1 MGSTSGTSGT
11 PQTPSTSGIGRRDLI
26 KRAAALGIVSV
37 PTMSVLSACASGGGS
52 DDDKAK
58 KGKKTKDNPF
68 GAGKGNDLD
77 VFIFKGGY
85 GDSYAK
91 VWEASFE
98 KKYGGDV
105 AHTGEQDVTGK
116 LQPRFNK
123 GNPPDVVDDS
133 GSKKLKLDTLF
144 KDGQLTDLTQLLDAP
159 SVDDPSKKVRDI
171 MLPGTI
177 EQGTFGGKFHALF
190 YVYAA
195 WGVWY
200 SNKLFKKH
208 GWKAPKTWDDFI
220 GIMKDAKSKGIGGFA
235 HQGKYPYYM
244 NIVIMDLI
252 AKTGGM
258 DSVKKIDNLDP
269 KAFVGNP
276 AAERSIEAIYEIVEK
291 GLLMPGTNSL
301 EHTEAQT
308 KWNEY
313 KAVFI
318 PSGSWLENEQAKQT
332 PADFEMTFLPLPLL
346 PDSKMKL
353 HAVRTGADEPFVVP
367 SKAKNVEGGLEFLR
381 RMLSKEGATAFA
393 KEASSLSVLGP
404 EFVDKSVQLRPGIK
418 SALAAVDACP
428 VPERFNFRYPEWYSE
443 MDVAIQNATGELM
456 AKRITPK
463 KWLERAQKAT
473 DAEAEKNPKNKR

>member
-1 MGSTSGTSGT
+1 MGSTPGTSGR
-11 PQTPSTSGIGRRDLI
+11 PGSDGVGRRDLI
-26 KRAAALGIVSV
+26 KRAAALGIISV
-37 PTMSVLSACASGGGS
+37 PTMGFLSACASGGGG
-52 DDDKAK
+52 DNDKAK
-58 KGKKTKDNPF
+58 TVKKTKGNPF
-68 GAGKGNDLD
+68 GVAKDNDLD

-85 GDSYAK
+85 GDAYAK
-91 VWEASFE
+91 AWEASYE
-98 KKYGGDV
+98 KKYGGSV
-105 AHTGEQDVTGK
+105 AHSGEQDVTGK

-133 GSKKLKLDTLF
+133 GSKKMKLDTLH
-144 KDGQLTDLTQLLDAP
+144 KEGHLTDLTQLLDAP
-159 SVDDPSKKVRDI
+159 SIDDPSKKIRDI

-190 YVYAA
+190 YVYAT
-195 WGVWY
+195 WGLWY

-208 GWKAPKTWDDFI
+208 GWKVPKTWDEMLD
-220 GIMKDAKSKGIGGFA
+220 IMKDAKSKGIGGLA

-258 DSVKKIDNLDP
+258 ESVKAIDNLDK

-276 AAERSIEAIYEIVEK
+276 AAERAIEAVYEIVEK

-332 PADFEMTFLPLPLL
+332 PDDFEMTFLPLPLL

-353 HAVRTGADEPFVVP
+353 HALRTGADEPFIVP
-367 SKAKNVEGGLEFLR
+367 SKAKNVPGGLEFLR

-393 KEASSLSVLGP
+393 KEASSLSVIGP
-404 EFVDKSVQLRPGIK
+404 EYVDKSVQLRPGIK
-418 SALAAVDACP
+418 TALAAVDACP
-428 VPERFNFRYPEWYSE
+428 VDERFNFRYSEWYGE
-443 MDVAIQNATGELM
+443 LDVAIQNATGELM

-463 KWLERAQKAT
+463 KWLERCQAAVDK
-473 DAEAEKNPKNKR
+473 EAEKNPDTKRK

>member
-1 MGSTSGTSGT
+1 MGSTSGAA
-11 PQTPSTSGIGRRDLI
+11 PGIGRRDLI
-26 KRAAALGIVSV
+26 KRASALGIISV
-37 PTMSVLSACASGGGS
+37 PTMGVLSACASGGGDD

-58 KGKKTKDNPF
+58 GGKKTKENPF
-68 GAGKGNDLD
+68 GVGKDNDLD

-85 GDSYAK
+85 GDAYAK
-91 VWEASFE
+91 AWETSYK
-98 KKYGGDV
+98 KKYGGEV
-105 AHTGEQDVTGK
+105 SHSGEQDVTGK

-133 GSKKLKLDTLF
+133 GAKKMKLDTLH

-159 SVDDPSKKVRDI
+159 TVDDPSKKVRDI

-177 EQGTFGGKFHALF
+177 EQGMFGGKFHALF

-195 WGVWY
+195 WGLWY

-208 GWKAPKTWDDFI
+208 GWEVPQTWDQLLD
-220 GIMKDAKSKGIGGFA
+220 IMKDAKSKGIGGLA

-244 NIVIMDLI
+244 NVVIMDLI

-258 DSVKKIDNLDP
+258 EAVKKIDGLDP
-269 KAFVGNP
+269 KAFVGNE
-276 AAERSIEAIYEIVEK
+276 AAERAIEAVYDIVEK

-313 KAVFI
+313 KAVFL
-318 PSGSWLENEQAKQT
+318 PCGSWLENEQARQT
-332 PADFEMTFLPLPLL
+332 PSDFEMTFLPLPLL
-346 PDSKMKL
+346 PDSRMKL
-353 HAVRTGADEPFVVP
+353 RAVRVGADEPFIVP
-367 SKAKNVEGGLEFLR
+367 TKAKNQAGGLEFLR

-393 KEASSLSVLGP
+393 REASSLSVIGP

-418 SALAAVDACP
+418 SALKSVNACP
-428 VPERFNFRYPEWYSE
+428 VDERFNFRYSEWYGE
-443 MDVAIQNATGELM
+443 MDSELQNATGELM

-463 KWLERAQKAT
+463 QWLQRAQKAT
-473 DAEAEKNPKNKR
+473 DAQAKKSPDKKK